1 MIFLFKQ
8 LSLTLYYCQKSEST
22 PNFVYFKQII
32 GVLAYAHKK
41 NNLID
46 TVQFIYKKGVLC
58 SLKARG
64 IPAVRGRG
72 RIVKS

>member
-1 MIFLFKQ
+1 MTFLFKQ
-8 LSLTLYYCQKSEST
+8 LSLTLYYCQESES
-22 PNFVYFKQII
+22 
-32 GVLAYAHKK
+32 AH
-41 NNLID
+41 NLID

-64 IPAVRGRG
+64 IPAVRGRR